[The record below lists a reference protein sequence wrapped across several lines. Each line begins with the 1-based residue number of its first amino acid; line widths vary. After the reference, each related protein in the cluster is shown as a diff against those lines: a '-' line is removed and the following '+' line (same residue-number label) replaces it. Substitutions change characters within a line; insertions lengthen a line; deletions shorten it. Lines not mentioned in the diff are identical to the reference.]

1 MKKILLLIFCIPF
14 IGVAQ
19 QTYVPDDNFE
29 QELINLG
36 YDNVLD
42 DYVNTSSIDTIT
54 LLNIGSNGNII
65 DLTGIEEFTLLE
77 YLNCG
82 GNQIVSLDVSSNL
95 RLKQLYCDFNQIQT
109 LLINDS
115 LEALDCNN
123 NLLSNLNLNNGKSLY
138 IVDCSFNLITSISL
152 DSCSSLNLFSCK
164 ENQLDSLD
172 ISNTDIYSLDCSNN
186 LLIDLILNDSIVGV
200 NSEENLL
207 QNVDLSNLDKLG
219 VARFSSNQLTTVNTQ
234 GAISLGYLDVSNNQ
248 FIDLDISILSN
259 LQTLLCW
266 SNQLASLDLKN
277 GNNINMSI
285 DVTSNPNLD
294 CISVDDTSW
303 AITNWTVSNNNIDP
317 QHFFSTNCNTTN
329 IEEFQ
334 TEIKTLKIVDVLGR
348 ETIPINNTPLFYIYD
363 DGKVEKK
370 IIIE

>member
-1 MKKILLLIFCIPF
+1 MTPKYHPDLLIVRF
-14 IGVAQ
+14 
-19 QTYVPDDNFE
+19 
-29 QELINLG
+29 L
-36 YDNVLD
+36 
-42 DYVNTSSIDTIT
+42 
-54 LLNIGSNGNII
+54 
-65 DLTGIEEFTLLE
+65 
-77 YLNCG
+77 
-82 GNQIVSLDVSSNL
+82 
-95 RLKQLYCDFNQIQT
+95 QLF
-109 LLINDS
+109 
-115 LEALDCNN
+115 
-123 NLLSNLNLNNGKSLY
+123 KS
-138 IVDCSFNLITSISL
+138 
-152 DSCSSLNLFSCK
+152 
-164 ENQLDSLD
+164 
-172 ISNTDIYSLDCSNN
+172 SLDCSNN

-207 QNVDLSNLDKLG
+207 QNVDLSNLENLG
-219 VARFSSNQLTTVNTQ
+219 IARFSSNQLTTVNTQ
-234 GAISLGYLDVSNNQ
+234 GAISLSHLDVSNNQ
-248 FIDLDISILSN
+248 FIGLDVSNLSN

-266 SNQLASLDLKN
+266 NNQLASLDLKN

-348 ETIPINNTPLFYIYD
+348 ETPCKKSTPLFYIYEN
-363 DGKVEKK
+363 GTVEKR